1 MFEGE
6 TIKQLHG
13 QIEQLRLENELL
25 KAEMRE
31 FELLKAKLSD
41 YELLKT
47 RIQELEAKLAQYEN
61 AHTPPSLRRGR
72 NRKKDQDKNDKG
84 KPGQKIGHKGVT
96 RPYATPDRQVEVKM
110 DRCPDCGTDL
120 GAPFRIDTKII
131 EEIPEPQPIIVT
143 EYKIGHYICPCC
155 RKKVVASD
163 PGCPHE
169 GKFGNNVIAQ
179 ATLLKYDGRMPHRII
194 QDAMMRLFGLKISP
208 ATILDLTRRAADA
221 VQSEYDAILKKIRG
235 APILYVDETSIHVQG
250 ERHWIWT
257 FSTPSESFFVIR
269 KSRGMKVLTEVLTR
283 RFKGIIVCDG
293 WKPYARFTNR
303 IQRCWAHLLRESK
316 EIAEKFE
323 EAIPLHNALK
333 ELYEILTE
341 ALENDPPPE
350 VRRYLCHLARKVLR
364 QWIMKEYSI
373 EKVRKFIGKI
383 NNGFDYWFTFIINP
397 GVEPT
402 NNRAE
407 RALRPHVVLRKILG
421 TLRNDK
427 GTSIHERIMTTL
439 ATWGQKGL
447 NSLQM
452 LTAKLAS

>member
-1 MFEGE
+1 
-6 TIKQLHG
+6 
-13 QIEQLRLENELL
+13 LL
-25 KAEMRE
+25 KARVGEIE
-31 FELLKAKLSD
+31 PLKAK
-41 YELLKT
+41 
-47 RIQELEAKLAQYEN
+47 ICELEARLAQYEN

-72 NRKKDQDKNDKG
+72 NRKKDQDKKNNG
-84 KPGQKIGHKGVT
+84 KPGQKRGHKGVT
-96 RPYATPDRQVEVKM
+96 RPYATPDRQVEVTM

-143 EYKIGHYICPCC
+143 EYKIGHYICPSC

-221 VQSEYDAILKKIRG
+221 VQSEYEAILNKIRG

-323 EAIPLHNALK
+323 EAIPLHNMLK

-341 ALENDPPPE
+341 ALENDPPPK
-350 VRRYLCHLARKVLR
+350 VRKTLWKLARKALR
-364 QWIMKEYSI
+364 HWIMKEYSI

-447 NSLQM
+447 DKLQM
-452 LTAKLAS
+452 LTTKLAS

>member
-1 MFEGE
+1 MQYLFIRSMHEGE
-6 TIKQLHG
+6 TIKQP
-13 QIEQLRLENELL
+13 QDRIEELERENELL
-25 KAEMRE
+25 KA
-31 FELLKAKLSD
+31 KIS
-41 YELLKT
+41 
-47 RIQELEAKLAQYEN
+47 ELEARLAQYEN

-72 NRKKDQDKNDKG
+72 NRKKDPDKNNKG
-84 KPGQKIGHKGVT
+84 KPGQNIGHKGVT
-96 RPYATPDRQVEVKM
+96 RPYAAPDRQVEVTIEL
-110 DRCPDCGTDL
+110 CPDCGADL
-120 GAPFRIDTKII
+120 GVPFRID
-131 EEIPEPQPIIVT
+131 
-143 EYKIGHYICPCC
+143 
-155 RKKVVASD
+155 
-163 PGCPHE
+163 
-169 GKFGNNVIAQ
+169 
-179 ATLLKYDGRMPHRII
+179 
-194 QDAMMRLFGLKISP
+194 
-208 ATILDLTRRAADA
+208 
-221 VQSEYDAILKKIRG
+221 
-235 APILYVDETSIHVQG
+235 
-250 ERHWIWT
+250 WIWT

-283 RFKGIIVCDG
+283 KFKGIIVCDG

-323 EAIPLHNALK
+323 EAIPLHNMLK

-341 ALENDPPPE
+341 ALENDPPPK
-350 VRRYLCHLARKVLR
+350 VRKNLWKLARKVLR
-364 QWIMKEYSI
+364 QWIRKEYSI

-439 ATWGQKGL
+439 ATWGQRGL

-452 LTAKLAS
+452 LTEKLAS

>member
-1 MFEGE
+1 MDEGE
-6 TIKQLHG
+6 TNKQL
-13 QIEQLRLENELL
+13 IELVEQLKNENELL
-25 KAEMRE
+25 KA
-31 FELLKAKLSD
+31 KIK
-41 YELLKT
+41 
-47 RIQELEAKLAQYEN
+47 ELEARLAQYEN

-84 KPGQKIGHKGVT
+84 KPGQKVGHKGLT
-96 RPYATPDRQVEVKM
+96 RPYATPDRQVEVTM

-120 GAPFRIDTKII
+120 GAPFRIDSKIV

-143 EYKIGHYICPCC
+143 EYKIAHYRCPCC
-155 RKKVVASD
+155 RKEVAAKD

-179 ATLLKYDGRMPHRII
+179 ATLLKYEDRIPHRKIH
-194 QDAMMRLFGLKISP
+194 DAMMRIFGLKISP
-208 ATILDLTRRAADA
+208 ATIFDLTRRAADA
-221 VQSEYDAILKKIRG
+221 IRSEYDAILSKIRS
-235 APILYVDETSIHVQG
+235 AQILYVDETSIHVQG

-269 KSRGMKVLTEVLTR
+269 KSRGMKVLMEVLTR

-316 EIAEKFE
+316 DIAEKFE

-350 VRRYLCHLARKVLR
+350 VRKTLWQLAREALR
-364 QWIMKEYSI
+364 HWIMKEYSI

-439 ATWGQKGL
+439 ATWGQRGL
-447 NSLQM
+447 DSLQM

>member
-1 MFEGE
+1 MDEGE
-6 TIKQLHG
+6 TNKQL
-13 QIEQLRLENELL
+13 IELVEQLKNENELL
-25 KAEMRE
+25 KA
-31 FELLKAKLSD
+31 KIK
-41 YELLKT
+41 
-47 RIQELEAKLAQYEN
+47 ELEARLAQYEN

-72 NRKKDQDKNDKG
+72 NRKKDQDKNNKG
-84 KPGQKIGHKGVT
+84 KPGQKVGHKGLT
-96 RPYATPDRQVEVKM
+96 RPYATPDRQVEVTM

-120 GAPFRIDTKII
+120 GAPFRIDSKIV

-143 EYKIGHYICPCC
+143 EYKIAHYRCPCC
-155 RKKVVASD
+155 RKEVAAKD

-179 ATLLKYDGRMPHRII
+179 ATLLKYEDRLPHRKIH
-194 QDAMMRLFGLKISP
+194 DAMMRIFGLRISP
-208 ATILDLTRRAADA
+208 ATIFDLTRRAADA
-221 VQSEYDAILKKIRG
+221 VRSEYDAILRKIRS

-269 KSRGMKVLTEVLTR
+269 KSRGMKVLMEVLTR

-293 WKPYARFTNR
+293 WKPYARFTKR

-316 EIAEKFE
+316 DIAEKFE

-333 ELYEILTE
+333 ELYAILTE

-350 VRRYLCHLARKVLR
+350 VRKTLWQLAREALR
-364 QWIMKEYSI
+364 HWIMKEYSV
-373 EKVRKFIGKI
+373 ENVRKFIGKI

-407 RALRPHVVLRKILG
+407 RALRPQVVLRKILG

-439 ATWGQKGL
+439 ATWGQRGL
-447 NSLQM
+447 DSLQM